1 LKNIS
6 AIILAAGSGKRI
18 GLPKLKLQIEGKYF
32 VNVIIDKLISAYI
45 NDVSVVIR
53 EDYYQWCLGNVPGAL
68 FILNKEPEKGMFH
81 SVKLGIMNSVKSDGI
96 IIFPVDFPFVEQS
109 TIEKLNSAFNENPV
123 CIIKPVFE
131 NKSGHPLVIPN
142 THFDAILNSK
152 SDNLNDTVLSL
163 NIPQV
168 KINVNDKS
176 VLKNINYKSD
186 L

>member
-1 LKNIS
+1 MLNLS
-6 AIILAAGSGKRI
+6 AVILAAGSGSRI

-32 VNVIIDKLISAYI
+32 INVIIDKLISADI

-53 EDYYQWCLGNVPGAL
+53 EDYYEWCLENVNRAL

-81 SVKLGIMNSVKSDGI
+81 SVKLGILNSVKSDGI
-96 IIFPVDFPFVEQS
+96 LIFPVDYPFVEKS
-109 TIEKLNSAFNENPV
+109 TVEQLNVAFNENPG

-131 NKSGHPLVIPN
+131 NKSGHPLIIPK
-142 THFDAILNSK
+142 THFNAIINSQL
-152 SDNLNDTVLSL
+152 DNLNDTILSL
-163 NIPQV
+163 NLSQV

-176 VLKNINYKSD
+176 VLKNVNYKSD